1 VKKRMNMGG
10 LCVERLFDRG
20 WGERRGL
27 SSVAGAVRASARAF
41 GAAKGGGKLFIE
53 KQQIE
58 YR

>member
-1 VKKRMNMGG
+1 MNMGG